1 MIHISFYLLTPSA
14 NNLSNLYV
22 SISLNKS
29 RLRFATGKRFL
40 TCYCNVRK
48 TKGSKDLLKR
58 NSPLFME
65 YRSCLE
71 GIRDQL
77 LKIELTWNSST
88 PISLI
93 GIKQIYYDQIGIESN
108 TGSESFESTFNKFI
122 SETQSAWTAGTSN
135 HYITLK
141 NHLMEYQKKIGKID
155 LERMDPNFWYSIRD
169 NYFVSDKAFSNST
182 TNANL
187 KKLKQFIKYAYKN
200 KLIKKQYDLEDFT
213 SLEEIEPYKIALS
226 ESEVLDLLALKLEHN
241 KRLELVK
248 DLFLLEILTG
258 QRFSDIPKL
267 VDPKN
272 ISTTAIQIY
281 QQKTGEKVF
290 IPLHP
295 KLKKHLQYIIKKYPI
310 GIPTISNQKFND
322 YLKEICQLAKFDRQ
336 HSWVKLV
343 GKNKITISDHRYN
356 LISSHTG
363 RRTFCSLA
371 LKSGIQPEI
380 IMKVSG
386 HKTYAQFK
394 EYVKVDDA
402 DLDNAFDSMFKLN

>member
-135 HYITLK
+135 HT
-141 NHLMEYQKKIGKID
+141 
-155 LERMDPNFWYSIRD
+155 
-169 NYFVSDKAFSNST
+169 
-182 TNANL
+182 
-187 KKLKQFIKYAYKN
+187 
-200 KLIKKQYDLEDFT
+200 
-213 SLEEIEPYKIALS
+213 
-226 ESEVLDLLALKLEHN
+226 
-241 KRLELVK
+241 
-248 DLFLLEILTG
+248 
-258 QRFSDIPKL
+258 
-267 VDPKN
+267 
-272 ISTTAIQIY
+272 
-281 QQKTGEKVF
+281 
-290 IPLHP
+290 
-295 KLKKHLQYIIKKYPI
+295 
-310 GIPTISNQKFND
+310 
-322 YLKEICQLAKFDRQ
+322 
-336 HSWVKLV
+336 
-343 GKNKITISDHRYN
+343 
-356 LISSHTG
+356 
-363 RRTFCSLA
+363 
-371 LKSGIQPEI
+371 
-380 IMKVSG
+380 
-386 HKTYAQFK
+386 
-394 EYVKVDDA
+394 
-402 DLDNAFDSMFKLN
+402 